1 MGISQYELTN
11 ILPDELKSNLPTI
24 EDIEAEL
31 NREEL

>member
-1 MGISQYELTN
+1 MGVSQYELAH

-24 EDIEAEL
+24 EDIEAAL